1 LNPELYIL
9 GSSSANPT
17 RERNPTSQI
26 LKIGSEKIMIDCGEG
41 AQMRL
46 MQFGIRQTGIDY
58 ICISHLHGD
67 HYFGLIGLISTMSLM
82 GRKQMLHIIAPAPLK
97 NIIDLQILH
106 GIMHIHF
113 EIKFHPTNPNV
124 PEFILKTQSFELSS
138 FPLKHRIHCTGF
150 LIKEG
155 KKERHLNM
163 QAIDKHEVPVAFYK
177 SIKTGK
183 NYIAENG
190 TEVLNKELTLDP
202 TPIRSYAY
210 CSDTIFDPTIVPY
223 IKDVNLLY
231 HETTYLHNL
240 AQKAAERFH
249 STAKEAG
256 IIAKMA
262 NVGKLLIGHFSSRYD
277 NLQPLLEEARV
288 EFTPTELAIEGLK
301 IEI

>member
-9 GSSSANPT
+9 GSSSATPT

-41 AQMRL
+41 TQMRL

-82 GRKQMLHIIAPAPLK
+82 GRKQMLHIIGPAPLK
-97 NIIDLQILH
+97 NILDLQILH
-106 GIMHIHF
+106 GGMHIHF

-163 QAIDKHEVPVAFYK
+163 QAIEALKIPVAYYK

-183 NYIAENG
+183 NYSAENG
-190 TEVLNKELTLDP
+190 TEILNTELTFDP
-202 TPIRSYAY
+202 TPIKSYAY
-210 CSDTIFDPTIVPY
+210 CSDTIFDPTIVPF

-277 NLQPLLEEARV
+277 NLQPFLEEAIT
-288 EFTPTELAIEGLK
+288 EFTPTELAIEGSK
-301 IEI
+301 IEL